1 MLNTIIDTNYVKLR
15 LATIDDIT
23 ILKKIYDEAMTCYA
37 FDPGYEITSPEVI
50 LRKGALPL
58 DSTIGESLIYCICD
72 DKRIIGYTEL
82 YPGFPTKD
90 NVYISLFYIT
100 EANTNK
106 TMSEDVLLHLLEEFT
121 NNSFKTISVSTSLKT
136 WHDLAFWQ
144 GCGFDTILSVEA
156 DPALI
161 HSSYGRVELQYI
173 V

>member
-1 MLNTIIDTNYVKLR
+1 MLNTIIKTNYVKLQ

-23 ILKKIYDEAMTCYA
+23 ILNKIYDEAMARYA

-58 DSTIGESLIYCICD
+58 DSTITDSLIYCICE
-72 DKRIIGYTEL
+72 DKRIIGYIEL

-100 EANTNK
+100 EANKNK
-106 TMSEDVLLHLLEEFT
+106 TVSEDILLHLLAEFT
-121 NNSFKTISVSTSLKT
+121 NQSFKTISVSTSLKT

-156 DPALI
+156 DPSHI
-161 HSSYGRVELQYI
+161 NSSYGRVELQYI
-173 V
+173 I